1 MGDGVDAALMEIC
14 AAAMFLVRASPS
26 DLAVKEEDAMDEDE
40 TAVVEMIE
48 ALLPLVWM
56 WFGGSG

>member
-1 MGDGVDAALMEIC
+1 MDDGVDAAMMEIC

-40 TAVVEMIE
+40 VGMVAGPVEMWI
-48 ALLPLVWM
+48 WM
-56 WFGGSG
+56 LRWIG